1 MSEGAYSD
9 LVQAGGKNS
18 QQHGEDYF
26 ERSIRPLLLMEDIDK
41 AFPGVQALK
50 GAGLTVHAG
59 EVVALMGE
67 NGAGKSTLVKC
78 LVGIHQ
84 PDSGIVRYLGRRTR
98 FDSPLKAIQAGIA
111 VIYQEFNLVPELSVR
126 ENLFLGQEQARFWID
141 RAAEHGKALQV
152 LQRLEAD
159 IDPEARVGRLS
170 VAQQQAVEI
179 AKALLLEAKVIFM
192 DEPTAALSPR
202 EVDRLLEVIRDLRDE
217 GLGIVYI
224 SHRLEEIFRIADA
237 VTVLRDGELVGV
249 RSTSQITRP
258 ELIELMVGRKVE
270 AEFPRRD
277 KEGDAEDPDASGP
290 DEAKRTPLLEV
301 RGLSAGKRVKDV
313 SFSLYPGEI
322 LGLSGLVGAGRTD
335 LARLIFGADPAD
347 SGQILLRG
355 KPLPLRSPVQA
366 IENGI
371 CLLNED
377 RKSQGLFLEHA
388 VQANFAI
395 ASLAKFASLGWVRDG
410 SIRRALQRY
419 VERFRIRMPGVQA
432 PIKNLSGG
440 NQQKV
445 LLARWLETHSEVVLF
460 DEPTRG
466 IDVGAKYDIY
476 VLVNELASQGKGV
489 LFISSEFPEVLGM
502 CDRILVMHEGR
513 LKGEV
518 SDVANATQ
526 EDLLAMAVS

>member
-1 MSEGAYSD
+1 MSPATVQETTSNASPPPSD
-9 LVQAGGKNS
+9 GQ
-18 QQHGEDYF
+18 
-26 ERSIRPLLLMEDIDK
+26 IRPLLKMEGIDK

-50 GAGLTVHAG
+50 DAGITVHAG

-67 NGAGKSTLVKC
+67 NGAGKSTLVKA
-78 LVGIHQ
+78 LVGIHH
-84 PDSGIVRYLGRRTR
+84 PDAGKISFLGRQVR
-98 FDSPLKAIQAGIA
+98 FDTPLQAIEAGIA
-111 VIYQEFNLVPELSVR
+111 VIYQEFNLVPELTVR
-126 ENLFLGQEQARFWID
+126 ENLFLGQEKARFWID
-141 RAAEHGKALQV
+141 RSGEQAKALEV
-152 LQRLEAD
+152 LKRLEAD
-159 IDPEARVGRLS
+159 LDPEAKVGALS

-179 AKALLLEAKVIFM
+179 AKALLLKAKIIFM

-202 EVDRLLEVIRDLRDE
+202 EVDRLLEVIGDLRDE

-224 SHRLEEIFRIADA
+224 SHRLEEVFRVADT
-237 VTVLRDGELVGV
+237 VTVLRDGELVGI
-249 RSTSQITRP
+249 RPTSEMTRP
-258 ELIELMVGRKVE
+258 QLIELMVGRKVE
-270 AEFPRRD
+270 AEFPSRE
-277 KEGDAEDPDASGP
+277 KPDQARSPEASS
-290 DEAKRTPLLEV
+290 RQPLIEV
-301 RGLSAGKRVKDV
+301 RGLTAGDKVKDV

-322 LGLSGLVGAGRTD
+322 LGLSGLVGAGRTA
-335 LARLIFGADPAD
+335 LARLIFAADPID

-355 KPLPLRSPVQA
+355 KPLHQRSPVDA
-366 IENGI
+366 IGNGI

-377 RKSQGLFLEHA
+377 RKLQGLFLEHA

-395 ASLAKFASLGWVRDG
+395 ASLSKFSRLGWVRDQAV
-410 SIRRALQRY
+410 RRALQRY
-419 VERFRIRMPGVQA
+419 VERFRIRMPGMGTPV
-432 PIKNLSGG
+432 KNLSGG

-445 LLARWLETHSEVVLF
+445 LLARWLETHSDIVLF

-476 VLVNELASQGKGV
+476 ILVNELAAAGKGV

-518 SDVANATQ
+518 RDVKNATQ